1 MGMFEK
7 LFGRQR
13 RVTEDNATVELPIP
27 RGPALQVGN
36 VQGVGARERQEDSFA
51 VCNASDRSALE
62 REGFFAVVCDGMGGM
77 DSGNEASEAAVEAFL
92 QLFHSLLAEGDIPR
106 QLREGTLAVSD
117 GIFQKEA
124 FAKLELPAWRCY
136 ALGAG
141 VGSLAAA
148 DNIVK
153 ASVAWNSNFYSSKAD
168 YRTGG
173 GNGAAMR
180 IQPHIWAA
188 TNREHPH
195 SYILDIFSD
204 AIVTHGHA
212 RGILGAIF
220 HGICLAMT
228 LVYQKPLSC
237 GQWHNIL
244 PFLEDHG
251 KKGRPCPSRPR
262 PVRSSRNTAATW
274 TSSPSTPQVL
284 QLNAIAPSPGR

>member
-117 GIFQKEA
+117 GIFQRFRGRSGTTAVAVRIQGGGLHWISVGDSAIFLKRGECVFQLNREQTCLNDLYLRELRQEPIQKERAEGDEDARRLTA
-124 FAKLELPAWRCY
+124 FVGIDCLGQVDQSLRPWVLRDGDVILLCSDGISGVLSPAELREAMSLPPDEGCRLLETMVQEKALPGQDNYTGVMIAWK
-136 ALGAG
+136 
-141 VGSLAAA
+141 SE
-148 DNIVK
+148 
-153 ASVAWNSNFYSSKAD
+153 
-168 YRTGG
+168 RTG
-173 GNGAAMR
+173 
-180 IQPHIWAA
+180 
-188 TNREHPH
+188 E
-195 SYILDIFSD
+195 
-204 AIVTHGHA
+204 
-212 RGILGAIF
+212 RG
-220 HGICLAMT
+220 T
-228 LVYQKPLSC
+228 
-237 GQWHNIL
+237 
-244 PFLEDHG
+244 
-251 KKGRPCPSRPR
+251 
-262 PVRSSRNTAATW
+262 
-274 TSSPSTPQVL
+274 
-284 QLNAIAPSPGR
+284 

>member
-117 GIFQKEA
+117 GIFQRFRGRSGTTAVAVRIQGGGLHWISVGDSAIFLTRGECVVQLNREQTCLNDLYLRELRQEPIQKERAEGDEDARRLTA
-124 FAKLELPAWRCY
+124 FVGIDCLEQVDQSLRPWVLRDGDVILLCSDGISGVLSPAELREAMSLPPDEGCRLLETMVQEKALPGQDNYTGVMIAWK
-136 ALGAG
+136 
-141 VGSLAAA
+141 SE
-148 DNIVK
+148 
-153 ASVAWNSNFYSSKAD
+153 
-168 YRTGG
+168 RTG
-173 GNGAAMR
+173 
-180 IQPHIWAA
+180 
-188 TNREHPH
+188 E
-195 SYILDIFSD
+195 
-204 AIVTHGHA
+204 
-212 RGILGAIF
+212 RG
-220 HGICLAMT
+220 T
-228 LVYQKPLSC
+228 
-237 GQWHNIL
+237 
-244 PFLEDHG
+244 
-251 KKGRPCPSRPR
+251 
-262 PVRSSRNTAATW
+262 
-274 TSSPSTPQVL
+274 
-284 QLNAIAPSPGR
+284 

>member
-117 GIFQKEA
+117 GIFQRFRGRSGTTAVAVRIQGGGLHWISVGDSAIFLKRGECVFQLNREQTCLNDLYLRELRQEPIQKERAEGDEDARRLTA
-124 FAKLELPAWRCY
+124 FVGIDCLEEVDQSLRPWVLRDGDVILLCSDGISGVLSPAELREAMSLPPDEGCRLLETMVQEKALPGQDNYTGVMIAWK
-136 ALGAG
+136 
-141 VGSLAAA
+141 SE
-148 DNIVK
+148 
-153 ASVAWNSNFYSSKAD
+153 
-168 YRTGG
+168 RTG
-173 GNGAAMR
+173 
-180 IQPHIWAA
+180 
-188 TNREHPH
+188 E
-195 SYILDIFSD
+195 
-204 AIVTHGHA
+204 
-212 RGILGAIF
+212 RG
-220 HGICLAMT
+220 T
-228 LVYQKPLSC
+228 
-237 GQWHNIL
+237 
-244 PFLEDHG
+244 
-251 KKGRPCPSRPR
+251 
-262 PVRSSRNTAATW
+262 
-274 TSSPSTPQVL
+274 
-284 QLNAIAPSPGR
+284 